1 MKQKKG
7 IAMIIIAALM
17 FGSYG
22 IWSRLMGDSFDTF
35 FQGWTR
41 ALIISIILLPILL
54 WNKQIVPIARKD
66 WGWMAVFLIFTSC
79 TQAPLYY
86 AFNHMDVGSATLLF
100 FVSMLLTMYLV
111 GIFFLG
117 EKLTVVKGISFVLA
131 GIGMYV
137 VFSFSLI
144 VFTLL
149 AAAMAMLNGLA
160 SGGEVAF
167 SKKLT
172 GDYSPLYITWL
183 SWVIIFITNTPI
195 SLMLGEAQQLPA
207 INAAWLYQLGF
218 VIVSIFGFWLIIKGL
233 QSTEASIGG
242 LIGLLEIVFSIA
254 LGVLIFQEKLTSQ
267 VILGASFIILAA
279 ALPHVYDLAKKSP
292 SKAI

>member
-1 MKQKKG
+1 MEQKKG

-22 IWSRLMGDSFDTF
+22 IWSRLMGDSFGTF

-41 ALIISIILLPILL
+41 AFIISIILLPILL

-86 AFNHMDVGSATLLF
+86 SFNHMDVGSATLLF
-100 FVSMLLTMYLV
+100 FVSMLLTMYLF

-117 EKLTVVKGISFVLA
+117 EKITLIKAISFVLA
-131 GIGMYV
+131 GIGMSI

-144 VFTLL
+144 VFTVL
-149 AAAMAMLNGLA
+149 AVGAALLNGIA
-160 SGGEVAF
+160 SGGEIAS

-172 GDYSPLYITWL
+172 GDYSPLYVAWL

-195 SLMLGEAQQLPA
+195 SLLLGEVQHVPTL
-207 INAAWLYQLGF
+207 NAAWLYQMGF
-218 VIVSIFGFWLIIKGL
+218 VIVSIFGFWLMIKGV
-233 QSTEASIGG
+233 QYTEASIGG

-254 LGVLIFQEKLTSQ
+254 LGVIIFNEQLTFQ
-267 VILGASFIILAA
+267 VVLGATFIILAA
-279 ALPHVYDLAKKSP
+279 ALPHMYGLIKKSTL
-292 SKAI
+292 